1 MGIAMISRINSRCL
15 AIPAACVLLAAAV
28 PGLAQE
34 AGSVTFA
41 TGDVTAARQPPVALA
56 KGDTV
61 LVSDVVVTGTAS
73 RAQLLMIDGAK
84 IAIRPS
90 SRVVLA
96 EYSYADSATTAGA
109 VVTSADDSSVLE
121 LVKGGLRTITGAIGD
136 QNPEDYEVR
145 TAVGVLGIRGTDFA
159 VLLCSGD
166 CGFAPGVAAGTPV
179 PDGLYIMV
187 TDGIVGFGNE
197 VAEIV
202 INAGEFVYI
211 PFDTR
216 EPERLD
222 APPPVF
228 IDDSDLEFV
237 DDTGVAGQAGADGDT
252 PAGFD
257 AALGTRRSPD
267 PDSSAPPPEDADADE
282 ARRETPAQSIRG
294 IDADG
299 QQIDLTPGGAPDPQ
313 NRSIT
318 WSGGPLGAADTQFSA
333 TLVNLPDQYRL
344 DAGNNLTGFVNDYP
358 AVRAGSGNATFD
370 IGTAANVETGFDSA
384 TVLRWGRWSGG
395 TASIILTDG
404 TDVSQDLGAQ
414 SLHWVSSPQYTAA
427 PVLPMGGVANY
438 SLVGGTA
445 PTDNAGNAGI
455 LGSASFQADF
465 LNMAVTSTLDIQ
477 INGSTWQAAGNGGI
491 GANADPVVPAH
502 LFNGSYGAIVIDGQ
516 TGGFGTFSGFFS
528 EPGPSSDPAFPGGVG
543 LTYSLQDAQGATTV
557 SGAAA
562 FGNP

>member
-1 MGIAMISRINSRCL
+1 MSSRTHSRY
-15 AIPAACVLLAAAV
+15 AAFAAACALLAAAG

-90 SRVVLA
+90 SRVVVA
-96 EYSYADSATTAGA
+96 EYSYAEAAATPGA

-166 CGFAPGVAAGTPV
+166 CAFAPGVAAGTPV
-179 PDGLYIMV
+179 PDGLYVMV
-187 TDGIVGFGNE
+187 TDGIVVFGNE

-228 IDDSDLEFV
+228 IDDSDLQFV
-237 DDTGVAGQAGADGDT
+237 DDTGVAGQAGTDDDT

-267 PDSSAPPPEDADADE
+267 PDSSAQPPEDPATEGDESRRDA
-282 ARRETPAQSIRG
+282 PAQSIRG

-318 WSGGPLGAADTQFSA
+318 WSGGPLDQAATQFSA

-344 DAGNNLTGFVNDYP
+344 DAGNNLTGFFNEYP
-358 AVRAGSGNATFD
+358 AVRVGGGNADFAV
-370 IGTAANVETGFDSA
+370 GTAANVETGFDSA

-395 TASIILTDG
+395 VASIILTDG

-414 SLHWVSSPQYTAA
+414 SLHWVSSPQYAQA
-427 PVLPMGGVANY
+427 PVLPVAGVANY

-445 PTDNAGNAGI
+445 PTDNAGNTGI
-455 LGSASFQADF
+455 LGSATFQADF

-477 INGSTWQAAGNGGI
+477 INGSSWQAAGNGGI
-491 GANADPVVPAH
+491 GTNADPVVPAH
-502 LFNGSYGAIVIDGQ
+502 LFNGSYGAVVIDGQ